1 MWKKKHC
8 IGVEREG
15 ERSSI
20 QVAALLKEFT
30 YEDLWYAT
38 HDFKVNLGEGGFG
51 SVFEGA
57 MMNGTKI
64 AVKCLNNKGGKD
76 FLAAVKTVGSVH
88 HFNLVRLL
96 GYCIESSHK
105 ILVNEYMC
113 NGSLDKWIFKKNEAQ
128 SLNWGKNGRSLLG

>member
-1 MWKKKHC
+1 MWKKKHS

-30 YEDLWYAT
+30 YEDLWDAT
-38 HDFKVNLGEGGFG
+38 QDFKVNLGEGGFG

-57 MMNGTKI
+57 MKNGTKI
-64 AVKCLNNKGGKD
+64 AVKCLNNKGGKG
-76 FLAAVKTVGSVH
+76 FLAEVKTIGSVH

-96 GYCIESSHK
+96 GYCIESSHR
-105 ILVNEYMC
+105 ILVYEYMC

-128 SLNWGKNGRSLLG
+128 SLNWGKNGRSLWG